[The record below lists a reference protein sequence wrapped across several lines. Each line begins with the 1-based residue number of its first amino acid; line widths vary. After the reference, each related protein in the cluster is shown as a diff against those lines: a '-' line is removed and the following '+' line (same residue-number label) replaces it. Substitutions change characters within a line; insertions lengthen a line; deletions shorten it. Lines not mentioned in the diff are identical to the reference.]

1 MWTSLAIALGFV
13 LVAFLVAAVPAAW
26 MRRRHGAEHH
36 SETRDLAR
44 DITNRL
50 GVLHG
55 VILGLVFGHVV
66 SQAGDLRAGQRTEAA
81 AVEHVYFLAREYKAP
96 AVQAAAAR
104 YIDAVIDQ
112 DWPAQEA
119 TGEVSAAGWIAV
131 RALQASTLSLA
142 PATRREQVLAQEI
155 ENNLW
160 TIERQRQVRGYESA
174 MHVPFEFWFAAIAGL
189 ALIGG
194 LMFIYPTSRKHVM
207 IVGAYAIFSGLV
219 LYMIYDLS
227 RPFAGLVREEP
238 DAFEQARSAIRSG
251 I

>member
-1 MWTSLAIALGFV
+1 
-13 LVAFLVAAVPAAW
+13 
-26 MRRRHGAEHH
+26 
-36 SETRDLAR
+36 
-44 DITNRL
+44 
-50 GVLHG
+50 LHG

-66 SQAGDLRAGQRTEAA
+66 AQAADLRAGPAHRGG

-96 AVQAAAAR
+96 GRASGRGA

-112 DWPAQEA
+112 DWPTQEA

-131 RALQASTLSLA
+131 RALQASALSLA
-142 PATRREQVLAQEI
+142 PATRREHVLAQEI

-207 IVGAYAIFSGLV
+207 IVGAYAIYSGLV

-227 RPFAGLVREEP
+227 RPFAGLVRVEP